1 MEFANILNPFNIGP
15 LLFSVNIYSYLF
27 PIKFLLMSIGFVIL
41 LGICLEKFE
50 GKNPYGKKLSEGSI
64 VFICIAIAVVLLF
77 FYFIM
82 RNSSDLE
89 RDAIGSEYKT
99 NYYNK
104 EQSEWKI
111 KKLKGLKGDD
121 HASVRKEKR
130 KLEQYEKNINNI
142 PIVGDHK
149 KQMELDADREKLVS
163 LENEISK
170 FNLELENEGL
180 KFFELKNKDID
191 NLNEK
196 FEGKIQS
203 LKDSWEDN
211 LAQINDLE
219 QKDNVT
225 GTKRHDGLAK
235 LKDLRF
241 KETLKEDPYFN
252 KQDFKNKLQS
262 RINKIDIEIAKSNI
276 NPVTKKILE
285 KEKDYLK
292 RKEDQIL
299 FNDQFILNNP

>member
-41 LGICLEKFE
+41 LRICLEKFE

-64 VFICIAIAVVLLF
+64 VFICIAVAVVLLF

-82 RNSSDLE
+82 RSSSDLE

-104 EQSEWKI
+104 EQIVRKI
-111 KKLKGLKGDD
+111 EKLKNLKGDD

-180 KFFELKNKDID
+180 DFFKLKSKIKENI
-191 NLNEK
+191 LNEK
-196 FEGKIQS
+196 FEGKIES

-211 LAQINDLE
+211 LEQIDKLE
-219 QKDNVT
+219 KKLNIT
-225 GTKRHDGLAK
+225 GTKRHEGLEK

-241 KETLKEDPYFN
+241 KEILKEDPYFN
-252 KQDFKNKLQS
+252 KPVFKNKLQS
-262 RINKIDIEIAKSNI
+262 RINEIKSQINNTNT

-285 KEKDYLK
+285 KEKDYLEEK
-292 RKEDQIL
+292 IRL
-299 FNDQFILNNP
+299 FHLIQ

>member
-82 RNSSDLE
+82 RSSSDLE

-104 EQSEWKI
+104 EQIVRKI
-111 KKLKGLKGDD
+111 EKLKNLKGDD

-180 KFFELKNKDID
+180 DFFELQDKYKNINEKNI
-191 NLNEK
+191 LKEK
-196 FEGKIQS
+196 FEGKIES

-219 QKDNVT
+219 KKLNIT
-225 GTKRHDGLAK
+225 GTKRHDGLTK

-252 KQDFKNKLQS
+252 KKDFENKLRARMS
-262 RINKIDIEIAKSNI
+262 EINKEINKSSD
-276 NPVTKKILE
+276 PVTKKILE
-285 KEKDYLK
+285 KEKKYLDSK
-292 RKEDQIL
+292 VTQVV
-299 FNDQFILNNP
+299 FQ